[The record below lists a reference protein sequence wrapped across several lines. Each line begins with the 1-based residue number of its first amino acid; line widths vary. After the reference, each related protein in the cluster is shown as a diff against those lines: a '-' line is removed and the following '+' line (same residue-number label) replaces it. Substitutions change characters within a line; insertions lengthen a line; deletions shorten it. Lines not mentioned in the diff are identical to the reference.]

1 MSKALLGIA
10 KNAAL
15 AAAEILRDGFHN
27 RNSIKVETKGIN
39 DYVSNIDKASEEAIL
54 AVIKRAYPE
63 DFIVAEE
70 TASAYTPSKYKVAGK
85 HTWIIDPLDGTRNF
99 IMGNPHFAVSIAVQ
113 ENGETVAAVVFN
125 PITDELFTA
134 VKGAGAFL
142 NNRRLRLEPHA
153 KGSGIKGKVITTG
166 YAFKEPQRLARQLEV
181 LPLLF
186 NQGMGD
192 IRRLGAAALDLCY
205 VAAGRFDG
213 FYEEGIK
220 PWDIAAGDLIAREAN
235 AMVIDFQGGNRYLE
249 TDEVIAGNVEVAR
262 EIAKIIHSVSRVQAA
277 TNPQA

>member
-10 KNAAL
+10 KNAAF
-15 AAAEILRDGFHN
+15 AGAEILRDGFYN
-27 RNSIKVETKGIN
+27 RNNIRVETKGIN
-39 DYVSNIDKASEEAIL
+39 DYVSNIDKASEEAII

-70 TASAYTPSKYKVAGK
+70 TAAKYTPKQYKVAGK
-85 HTWIIDPLDGTRNF
+85 RTWIIDPLDGTRNF

-125 PITDELFTA
+125 PITDELYTA
-134 VKGAGAFL
+134 SKGNGAFL
-142 NNRRLRLEPHA
+142 NDRRLRLEPHA
-153 KGSGIKGKVITTG
+153 KGSGLTGKIITTG
-166 YAFKEPQRLARQLEV
+166 YAFKEPQRLQRQLEV

-186 NQGMGD
+186 NQGMAD
-192 IRRLGAAALDLCY
+192 VRRLGAAALDLCY

-213 FYEEGIK
+213 FFEEGIK

-235 AMVIDFQGGNRYLE
+235 AIVTDFQGGNRYLE
-249 TDEVIAGNVEVAR
+249 NDEVIAGNIEVVKA
-262 EIAKIIHSVSRVQAA
+262 IAKIIHGVTRLHNLANA
-277 TNPQA
+277 G